1 MSKVTDR
8 LHERIVQQRRQNYL
22 QMLSKSYFENRNTIL
37 KETAEEVVLPIIS
50 RYAQEEIV
58 DKPWK
63 VEGESKFRRYAVIK
77 GKGENKKIIAVKTLG
92 DQRLEKRKLTNFAD
106 GFKIEMKDGGYIV
119 HDYELTSKDSIY
131 PPEVGKSIWDP
142 TDFDEHLING
152 DIFAPPDFNPY
163 GRYYFLTDDEYE
175 EYKQGPASENRY
187 PARDFYAMAHEE
199 IQSDEIQNQLAQKF
213 VEKVISHIKPI

>member
-1 MSKVTDR
+1 
-8 LHERIVQQRRQNYL
+8 
-22 QMLSKSYFENRNTIL
+22 MLSKAYFENRDAIL
-37 KETAEEVVLPIIS
+37 KETAEEVVLPIIA
-50 RYAQEEIV
+50 RYAQQEIV

-152 DIFAPPDFNPY
+152 DIFAPPDFHPY

-175 EYKQGPASENRY
+175 EYK
-187 PARDFYAMAHEE
+187 
-199 IQSDEIQNQLAQKF
+199 
-213 VEKVISHIKPI
+213 